1 MTVSIERIAELE
13 WANYA
18 ATQAIAQVT
27 PGLDL
32 VMEED
37 VIITSSPAF
46 PMPDANHA
54 CLLRATPETI
64 DPLIDR
70 IVTHFQSLELPAVVY
85 ISEACTPADMHRPLR
100 KRGFSRQ
107 RGQEAWMVYDD
118 VGRIGIPPMPR
129 RVDVRQIGGD
139 QALTMAEVFMES
151 FGLPGEFA
159 PLMAQLLEPSID
171 LPEVHHY
178 IAFVNQQPAGVCSL
192 LRCGR
197 FAVLG
202 SAGVRPTFRGS
213 RTATALTIKAMGDA
227 QRHDIDTVML
237 QTTANTT
244 LERLLRISGFQRAFT
259 RTCYT
264 LP

>member
-1 MTVSIERIAELE
+1 MTVSTEQIAELE

-32 VMEED
+32 VMDED
-37 VIITSSPAF
+37 VIITSSPVF

-54 CLLRATPETI
+54 CLLRATPETV

-70 IVTHFQSLELPAVVY
+70 IVTHFQSLELPVTVY
-85 ISEACTPADMHRPLR
+85 ISEACRPADMHKRLR

-107 RGQEAWMVYDD
+107 RGQEAWMVYDLGHMD
-118 VGRIGIPPMPR
+118 IPPMPR

-151 FGLPGEFA
+151 FGLPEEFA

-171 LPEVHHY
+171 LPEVHQY
-178 IAFVNQQPAGVCSL
+178 IAFVDQQPAGVCSL
-192 LRCGR
+192 LRYGR

-202 SAGVRPTFRGS
+202 SAGVRPAFRGS
-213 RTATALTIKAMGDA
+213 RTATALTIRAMGDA
-227 QRHDIDTVML
+227 QRHDVDTVML

-244 LERLLRISGFQRAFT
+244 LERLLRISGFRRAFT